1 MITLRGE
8 LGASSEGVSQGGRR
22 GREVTVGDG
31 SERGDS
37 VGVVVRG
44 W

>member
-8 LGASSEGVSQGGRR
+8 LGASSEGVSQGGRS
-22 GREVTVGDG
+22 GEVTVGDG